1 MVEISLGCLNAL
13 PGRKFMKLMIGC
25 FDQNPQF
32 ADDKMEVLESMGSKP
47 LQGLASRVA
56 LPTEGLNSE

>member
-1 MVEISLGCLNAL
+1 MVEISLRCLNAL
-13 PGRKFMKLMIGC
+13 PSGKFKGLRIGY

-47 LQGLASRVA
+47 LRGLASRVV